1 VFELPPSLRP
11 LVEEYK
17 TLVLIF
23 VCNQPNAE
31 MLAAKAYLYR
41 LDNWLLH
48 ELPDDKSALM
58 REAPDFVS
66 EALCHE
72 PPRRFSGDMVYSETI
87 PNASLT
93 LDFVLCDFVR
103 FAALNEMLEFPLAD
117 EQVRGVR
124 ELHRLDD

>member
-1 VFELPPSLRP
+1 
-11 LVEEYK
+11 
-17 TLVLIF
+17 
-23 VCNQPNAE
+23 
-31 MLAAKAYLYR
+31 
-41 LDNWLLH
+41 
-48 ELPDDKSALM
+48 
-58 REAPDFVS
+58 
-66 EALCHE
+66 
-72 PPRRFSGDMVYSETI
+72 MVYSETI